1 MKIDINT
8 KINVS
13 GIYMIQNINSK
24 KVYIGSALNIYKR
37 IFGASSISHLKAL
50 STNTHSNNHLQN
62 TYNKHG
68 MDSFRFE
75 ILEICEKSILLEREQ
90 YYFDTLLNAK
100 NLKNFKKKAYNICPT
115 AGSPLG
121 RTMSNAFKKK
131 CSVLKLGTKNPMFG
145 RKGINNPRSLSI
157 LQYNKDGNFIKMYNT
172 IIEAV
177 NETKVSLSSI
187 RNSIF
192 KGHQG
197 GGFYWKNYS
206 NHYLIKIN
214 TKQEQKKGIIAT
226 CCNTNK
232 EFVFFSLT
240 EASNY
245 FKMERKAFS
254 NAIKKAI
261 LNNIR
266 YKNYLWKYKN

>member
-50 STNTHSNNHLQN
+50 STNTHSNKHLQN

-68 MDSFRFE
+68 IDSFKFK
-75 ILEICEKSILLEREQ
+75 ILETCEKSILLEREQ
-90 YYFDTLLNAK
+90 YYFDTVLNAK
-100 NLKNFKKKAYNICPT
+100 NLKDFKKKAYNICPT

-121 RTMSNAFKKK
+121 RTMSNAFKEK
-131 CSVLKLGTKNPMFG
+131 CSILKLGTKNPMFG
-145 RKGINNPRSLSI
+145 RKGINNPRSLSV
-157 LQYNKDGNFIKMYNT
+157 LQYNKEGSFIKMYNT

-177 NETKVSLSSI
+177 DETKVSISSI
-187 RNSIF
+187 RNALH
-192 KGHQG
+192 KGCQG
-197 GGFYWKNYS
+197 GGFYWKYYS
-206 NHYLIKIN
+206 FNYLIKIN
-214 TKQEQKKGIIAT
+214 TKPEQKKKVIAT
-226 CCNTNK
+226 CCNINK
-232 EFVFFSLT
+232 EFVFCSLT
-240 EASNY
+240 EAADY

-254 NAIKKAI
+254 NAVKKAV
-261 LNNIR
+261 LNNVR